1 MSLHLSF
8 QYIKSP
14 ESYNSIIMKIILL
27 FLITVELTVVEAR
40 RNETRAAER
49 RNQKNRKSR
58 QKEHNDDD
66 QVIVAVSHDVIS
78 LVTADEFLHVKSD
91 SHTEDWEDMDDCDN
105 NRFEDEHGEGRHFY
119 FDVKNNNNELQA
131 AMVHAMIIRLS

>member
-1 MSLHLSF
+1 
-8 QYIKSP
+8 
-14 ESYNSIIMKIILL
+14 MKIILL

-58 QKEHNDDD
+58 QKEQNDDD

-78 LVTADEFLHVKSD
+78 LVTADEMFHVKSD

-119 FDVKNNNNELQA
+119 VDVENNRNELQA